1 MFNQNLSMNNSN
13 DLICNSIHIVNKNE
27 KKDINE
33 IILSKNDAEASVGI
47 APDTL
52 NTLQEIAESINNDNN
67 FFQTID
73 NKINLKRNIADS
85 YSHIEINNTLIS
97 Y

>member
-1 MFNQNLSMNNSN
+1 MIFFWT
-13 DLICNSIHIVNKNE
+13 
-27 KKDINE
+27 KD
-33 IILSKNDAEASVGI
+33 EASDIVGI
-47 APDTL
+47 APDNF

-85 YSHIEINNTLIS
+85 YSKIDINSTLIN
-97 Y
+97 YYTKVVMDNKIDNKCYTKIQTDDF